1 ITGALIG
8 ILAVLGPDFAKTALG
23 LGDKGLVVV
32 VLPLGLGIVTGILA
46 LNAYGCYFPRRRAI
60 ETGLI
65 VLGALL
71 ALLSAAGPISRF
83 LEQQVAGQGFQDASR
98 MVSLLSMVIAIAF
111 IAGAC
116 YAVVAIS
123 SQTQL
128 QEELPEDVRGRVF
141 GVLNML
147 ISVSSLLPIIV
158 VAPAADLVGT
168 APILAVVSIVVCV
181 SGIASVVR
189 RGPLQPV
196 EVGARAGT
204 APGGAAD
211 AILPASQPER
221 SPGTPVGNA
230 LTKPELPR

>member
-1 ITGALIG
+1 
-8 ILAVLGPDFAKTALG
+8 LG

-60 ETGLI
+60 EAGLI

-71 ALLSAAGPISRF
+71 AVLSAAGPISRF
-83 LEQQVAGQGFQDASR
+83 LEAQVAGQGFEDASR

-123 SQTQL
+123 AQTQL

-189 RGPLQPV
+189 RGPLQPL
-196 EVGARAGT
+196 EATARAGT
-204 APGGAAD
+204 AAGGAAE
-211 AILPASQPER
+211 AVLPAAQSECGPSTR
-221 SPGTPVGNA
+221 AAKSLP
-230 LTKPELPR
+230 KPETPR

>member
-1 ITGALIG
+1 
-8 ILAVLGPDFAKTALG
+8 
-23 LGDKGLVVV
+23 
-32 VLPLGLGIVTGILA
+32 
-46 LNAYGCYFPRRRAI
+46 
-60 ETGLI
+60 
-65 VLGALL
+65 
-71 ALLSAAGPISRF
+71 
-83 LEQQVAGQGFQDASR
+83 

-123 SQTQL
+123 AQTQL

-168 APILAVVSIVVCV
+168 APILAIVSIVVCV

-189 RGPLQPV
+189 RGPLQPL
-196 EVGARAGT
+196 EATARAGT
-204 APGGAAD
+204 AAGGAAE
-211 AILPASQPER
+211 AVLPAAQSECA
-221 SPGTPVGNA
+221 PGTPAGKSLV
-230 LTKPELPR
+230 KPETPR